1 MKQFKE
7 RVDSLIDLSNRTSA
21 TETSSSRGIGSWVDT
36 ELFYELRTSSLSF
49 IKTLYGED
57 HPYYRNF
64 DAVVLNAEP
73 YDTKQ
78 ARGILNSIKSE
89 IEKGWLVTYKGLV
102 TAEIFSDFLEMAE
115 HLIAERYKDPA
126 AVVIGST
133 LEEHLRQLA
142 LKNKIPTEDTKT
154 GKAFPKKA
162 DLLNSELSTAS
173 AYNKLDLKSVISWLD
188 LRNKAAHGKY
198 SEYTIDQVALM
209 LQGVRDFISR
219 NKI

>member
-7 RVDSLIDLSNRTSA
+7 RIDSLIELANKTSA
-21 TETSSSRGIGSWVDT
+21 TETSSSRGMSSWVNS

-57 HPYYRNF
+57 HPYYKDF
-64 DAVVLNAEP
+64 DKLVVSADPN
-73 YDTKQ
+73 DTKQ
-78 ARGILNSIKSE
+78 ARGILNSIKNE

-115 HLIAERYKDPA
+115 HLIAEKYKDPA

-142 LKNKIPTEDTKT
+142 IKNKIPTEDTRT
-154 GKAFPKKA
+154 GKPIPKKA
-162 DLLNSELSTAS
+162 D
-173 AYNKLDLKSVISWLD
+173 
-188 LRNKAAHGKY
+188 
-198 SEYTIDQVALM
+198 
-209 LQGVRDFISR
+209 
-219 NKI
+219 